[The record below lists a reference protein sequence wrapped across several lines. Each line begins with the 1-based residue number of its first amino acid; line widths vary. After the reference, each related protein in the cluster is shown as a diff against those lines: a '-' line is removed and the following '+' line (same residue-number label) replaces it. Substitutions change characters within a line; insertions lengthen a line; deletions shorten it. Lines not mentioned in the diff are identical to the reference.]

1 MPWSEQQ
8 LRQHAR
14 GSKEIELTK
23 KKKHEK
29 NMKER
34 ELKKNEEIRGSLYK
48 KVGGTGVVKL

>member
-23 KKKHEK
+23 KKKKRKEH
-29 NMKER
+29 ER
-34 ELKKNEEIRGSLYK
+34 EGIKKNEEIRGSLYK